1 MRCAAESGVA
11 LNKITVAS
19 KGFKLDSSLILHCPR
34 FPDRSTGSQGRV
46 LTERTEVKKT
56 NRDGRSLHCTEL
68 GESFGAGAST
78 VRPHVSTCMINSWRH
93 ETKAG

>member
-34 FPDRSTGSQGRV
+34 FPDPLGAKAEFWQREQKWKKQ
-46 LTERTEVKKT
+46 TEMVE
-56 NRDGRSLHCTEL
+56 
-68 GESFGAGAST
+68 AYT
-78 VRPHVSTCMINSWRH
+78 VQS
-93 ETKAG
+93 